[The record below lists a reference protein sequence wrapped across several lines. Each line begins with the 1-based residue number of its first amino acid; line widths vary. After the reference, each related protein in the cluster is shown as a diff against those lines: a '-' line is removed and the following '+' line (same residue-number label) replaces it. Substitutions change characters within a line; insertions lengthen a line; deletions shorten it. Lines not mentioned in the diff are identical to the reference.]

1 MNKKN
6 NWLEF
11 KNIIEEKG
19 VKKLYHFT
27 DRDNLESIIKNGGL
41 YSWADCDEKGI
52 SILKPGGGDLSRSLD
67 ARDGLQHYVRV
78 SFVKDHPMM
87 FVAMNEH
94 RISNPVVLEIDPE
107 VVWWQDSLYCN
118 KNVTRNDASYG
129 GSVEH
134 FKQVHFDTVLKNRYF
149 DLAEEE
155 RPFYNAEVMVK
166 NFIPIQYITNI
177 GNFGYIIPSNSNKMQ
192 TKTPYTAQI
201 TRNTPTAFIF
211 MIDQSVSMRKETQ
224 LYGETMAMS
233 EAVARIVNHQINEL
247 VLRCIKGSET
257 RDYYDI
263 AIIGYG
269 ENAYSGWKGEL
280 DGRDF
285 VKPSEL
291 KEHPY
296 KKTTIKKET
305 RTRKGIKVVEVEEVQ
320 WIEADATKSWTRVH
334 HAFDKA
340 KQLLQ
345 NWMKEHHDKD
355 CYPPTIINIT
365 DGEFNGA
372 SKEYVLQQANELK
385 SMFTNDGNVI
395 LFNIHISANKVF
407 KAFGL
412 DKRIL
417 FDKEC
422 AFNKLLNILQKEK
435 EYREGSLMDFYD
447 VINSLRDTLLSKI
460 RSGKPAELYSNLY
473 LDFAKGIRDK
483 NEETC
488 HLTIHKSKGL
498 EFDNVLLVFD
508 ETKKALD
515 FLLKTDLNK
524 TEDDHRLYY
533 VACSRAK
540 HRLFLSI
547 PSLSESEQVS
557 IQNKYGKFLTI
568 KAN

>member
-1 MNKKN
+1 MNKKS
-6 NWLEF
+6 NWQEF

-19 VKKLYHFT
+19 IKKLYHFT

-118 KNVTRNDASYG
+118 KNVTRNDANYG

-166 NFIPIQYITNI
+166 TFIPIQYITNI

-211 MIDQSVSMRKETQ
+211 MIDQSVSMQKETQ
-224 LYGETMAMS
+224 LYGETMTMS

-280 DGRDF
+280 EGRDF

-345 NWMKEHHDKD
+345 NWMTEHHDKD

-372 SKEYVLQQANELK
+372 SKEHVLQQANELK

-395 LFNIHISANKVF
+395 LFNIHISANKGMSVTCP
-407 KAFGL
+407 A
-412 DKRIL
+412 DKKEVSSNVLATTLYELSSLLPERYSDRIADL
-417 FDKEC
+417 RNDTIPSNRYT
-422 AFNKLLNILQKEK
+422 AMSVNADMSTLIQ
-435 EYREGSLMDFYD
+435 LMD
-447 VINSLRDTLLSKI
+447 IGTPTNIS
-460 RSGKPAELYSNLY
+460 
-473 LDFAKGIRDK
+473 
-483 NEETC
+483 
-488 HLTIHKSKGL
+488 
-498 EFDNVLLVFD
+498 
-508 ETKKALD
+508 
-515 FLLKTDLNK
+515 
-524 TEDDHRLYY
+524 
-533 VACSRAK
+533 
-540 HRLFLSI
+540 
-547 PSLSESEQVS
+547 
-557 IQNKYGKFLTI
+557 QNK
-568 KAN
+568 

>member
-1 MNKKN
+1 MYKKN
-6 NWLEF
+6 NWQDF
-11 KNIIEEKG
+11 KNVIEEKG
-19 VKKLYHFT
+19 IKKLYHFT

-87 FVAMNEH
+87 FVAMNEQ

-269 ENAYSGWKGEL
+269 EKAYSGWKGEL

-345 NWMKEHHDKD
+345 NWMNEHHDKD

-395 LFNIHISANKVF
+395 LFNIHISANKGVSVTCP
-407 KAFGL
+407 A
-412 DKRIL
+412 DKKEVSSNVLATTLYELSSLLPERYSDRIADL
-417 FDKEC
+417 RNDTIPSDRYT
-422 AFNKLLNILQKEK
+422 AMSVNADMSTLIQ
-435 EYREGSLMDFYD
+435 LMD
-447 VINSLRDTLLSKI
+447 IGTPTNIS
-460 RSGKPAELYSNLY
+460 
-473 LDFAKGIRDK
+473 
-483 NEETC
+483 
-488 HLTIHKSKGL
+488 
-498 EFDNVLLVFD
+498 
-508 ETKKALD
+508 
-515 FLLKTDLNK
+515 
-524 TEDDHRLYY
+524 
-533 VACSRAK
+533 
-540 HRLFLSI
+540 
-547 PSLSESEQVS
+547 
-557 IQNKYGKFLTI
+557 QNK
-568 KAN
+568 